1 MQRVSFP
8 DGTGPGRKSS
18 VPSTVSHPALIFPG
32 QVARPLKQL
41 PKFHAN
47 FDERFL
53 QDLLAS
59 NPELLPAAAV
69 RQDVGSLLCVG
80 REVGVPSGSIDN
92 LYISTAGY
100 PVLVE
105 TKLWRNPQ
113 ARREVLSQ
121 TLDYVKDIARM
132 DFEWFE
138 AHWKAHSAGTP
149 HQGTSLIERIR
160 ELAQDDIDERAFV
173 DRVNHALM
181 RGDILAMIVG
191 DGIESRLQEL
201 VDHLCKD
208 SAHLRYA
215 LALCELAFYQ
225 LGPAESDGMVV
236 VPRVVSNIE
245 PLQRAYVRIDVA
257 TELAGKVVAV
267 PVDVQEAASPRAAGP
282 VRVNLDE
289 DALLRSV
296 EAAVGPG
303 VRKQFEAAY
312 NDLIESFGL
321 EADFRAAALML
332 KVPDPEGE
340 KTGASVIAFHKHG
353 TVYNPDL
360 MPGRL
365 EGWGSIPPEE
375 CQKLVRDY
383 WAELHEIDAR
393 FPSDGATHVSRKQ
406 FIPFLD
412 LVPKWERIKTAIG
425 GVTSRIRERAQS

>member
-1 MQRVSFP
+1 M
-8 DGTGPGRKSS
+8 
-18 VPSTVSHPALIFPG
+18 
-32 QVARPLKQL
+32 
-41 PKFHAN
+41 
-47 FDERFL
+47 
-53 QDLLAS
+53 LAS
-59 NPELLPAAAV
+59 NPELLPAAAI

-80 REVGVPSGSIDN
+80 REVAVPSGSIDN
-92 LYISTAGY
+92 LYISAAGY

-138 AHWKAHSAGTP
+138 AQWNGHRAGTP

-160 ELAQDDIDERAFV
+160 HLAQDDIDERSFV
-173 DRVNHALM
+173 DRVNHALT
-181 RGDILAMIVG
+181 RGDILALIVG

-225 LGPAESDGMVV
+225 LELAESDGMVV

-257 TELAGKVVAV
+257 PELAGKVIAV
-267 PVDVQEAASPRAAGP
+267 PVDVQETTSSRSAGP

-296 EAAVGPG
+296 EVAVGPE

-332 KVPDPEGE
+332 KAPDPEGE
-340 KTGASVIAFHKHG
+340 MTGASVIAFEKKG
-353 TVYNPDL
+353 RVYNPNL

-365 EGWGSIPPEE
+365 KRWGSIPPEE

-383 WAELHEIDAR
+383 WTELHEIDSR
-393 FPSDGATHVSRKQ
+393 FPSEGASHVSPRQ
-406 FIPFLD
+406 FIPFID
-412 LVPKWERIKTAIG
+412 LVPKWERIKNAVG
-425 GVTSRIRERAQS
+425 GVVSKIRDRAQS